1 MRDLGTMGE
10 STFSL
15 LCADAGMTANG
26 SKIDKMS
33 WDFIVEMPASANVS
47 AALLHQSPVSMKVQV
62 KATDGNSRKVDV
74 KLSNLRLMVTSLQP
88 NFFCFI
94 EFDSETHAKQVFIR
108 HVDNEL
114 VTMTLKRIR
123 EIDQNEDDNAL
134 NKRTMSIS
142 FDDANLLQNCDGVTL
157 KNTLMSHIGDN
168 IADYTLSKQ
177 KYLESTG
184 YEDGSFNI
192 RFQTDD
198 IQAFSNM
205 SLGIVSQVPVKNVKQ
220 TDLRF
225 GIESEAIDPLPIN
238 ANITFCPE
246 PRKGKIIFSFDKISP
261 KIDFDIKL
269 YRAIEY
275 KGCLLYTSPS
285 PRDKRQSRMP
295 SSA

>member
-168 IADYTLSKQ
+168 IADYKIYVLVLK
-177 KYLESTG
+177 
-184 YEDGSFNI
+184 
-192 RFQTDD
+192 
-198 IQAFSNM
+198 
-205 SLGIVSQVPVKNVKQ
+205 VK
-220 TDLRF
+220 
-225 GIESEAIDPLPIN
+225 PLIP
-238 ANITFCPE
+238 C
-246 PRKGKIIFSFDKISP
+246 
-261 KIDFDIKL
+261 
-269 YRAIEY
+269 
-275 KGCLLYTSPS
+275 
-285 PRDKRQSRMP
+285 QSMQI
-295 SSA
+295 